1 MNKVYK
7 YSTHIIFKRISYL
20 IPTPCWLSLS
30 LLISFWV
37 DIGSD
42 MNRFPTKPSKTIDP
56 PGKPK
61 GNVARK
67 AHSVVSPEI
76 DLWVTAITRCL

>member
-30 LLISFWV
+30 LLISSWV
-37 DIGSD
+37 EIDSY

-61 GNVARK
+61 GNATCK
-67 AHSVVSPEI
+67 AHNVVSLAI
-76 DLWVTAITRCL
+76 DL